1 MDTGVFLV
9 ILLVSFV
16 ILGASLVALF
26 YALFTLS
33 GNCQKIINSHKYVQ
47 GMFAEIK
54 VEMASLE
61 RRIGMKLA
69 DISGGNNDI
78 LTMLSIATKMDVVNG
93 GTNGEKTN
101 TEGEKK

>member
-9 ILLVSFV
+9 ILAISFV
-16 ILGASLVALF
+16 VLGASLVALF

-33 GNCQKIINSHKYVQ
+33 GNCQKIINSHKSVQ
-47 GMFAEIK
+47 GMFAGIK
-54 VEMASLE
+54 AELASLE
-61 RRIGMKLA
+61 RRIDRKLE
-69 DISGGNNDI
+69 DISDRNNDI
-78 LTMLSIATKMDVVNG
+78 LTMLSIATKMGVVNG